1 MSPLSTG
8 IDIASVSRFR
18 ALSASPAFLERV
30 FTEDE
35 RSRRGGEKSYAR
47 LLAGRFAAKEAVMK
61 ALGSG
66 WGRQIGWKDIE
77 VLSSEGRPGVRLRAG
92 ALKLLGERRIFLSIS
107 CTREVAVAIA
117 VIE

>member
-77 VLSSEGRPGVRLRAG
+77 VLSSEGRPWATLRAG
-92 ALKLLGERRIFLSIS
+92 ALKLLGDRRVFLSIS
-107 CTREVAVAIA
+107 CAGDLAAAIA